1 MAPFGA
7 IQAVALLLQ
16 AFLWAGV
23 SGASPKATFLARA
36 RLEQTRNHVLLQRRA
51 GNPAPAPAA
60 PTFAVNAPA
69 PASPLGDCSPVC
81 AQAKKMWADAEAS
94 QKVALDLEKNHTA
107 ARVKAEADVIVEDV
121 KLKVHQQGL
130 KDVQYLESETAN
142 YMDGRVQA
150 FSGAVAARHGQ
161 VLSGKAQKFEVLK
174 VHQGKLMEGL
184 MKDVVDHGYEVA
196 KQSVAQEAVTA
207 GLNFNS
213 NPKVH
218 AAFKSVKQVGTK
230 WVEAYHETEIAARQ
244 GYDAWSGAY
253 HGLSGPWNNV
263 TGTFNSANRAAIAAR
278 GLGPDTHWA
287 VEVVRVAGGVAQAAH
302 TESRQGAASAD
313 MAFGMAKQSKGV
325 VEGNSG
331 SIVTL
336 KAMLAQAEDQANA
349 ASLAR

>member
-1 MAPFGA
+1 MAHLGA
-7 IQAVALLLQ
+7 IQAAALLLQ
-16 AFLWAGV
+16 AFLWVGV

-51 GNPAPAPAA
+51 GNPAPAPN
-60 PTFAVNAPA
+60 FAVSAPA
-69 PASPLGDCSPVC
+69 PAASPLVDCSPVC
-81 AQAKKMWADAEAS
+81 AQAKKMWMDAEAS
-94 QKVALDLEKNHTA
+94 QRLALDLDKNHTA

-121 KLKVHQQGL
+121 RLKVHEQGL
-130 KDVQYLESETAN
+130 KDVQYLESETAS

-161 VLSGKAQKFEVLK
+161 VLTGKAQKFEVLK
-174 VHQGKLMEGL
+174 AHQGKVMEGL

-196 KQSVAQEAVTA
+196 KQSVAQEAVSA
-207 GLNFNS
+207 GVNFNS

-218 AAFKSVKQVGTK
+218 AAFESVHQVGTK
-230 WVEAYHETEIAARQ
+230 WVAAYHETEIAARQ

-253 HGLSGPWNNV
+253 NGLSGPWNNV

-278 GLGPDTHWA
+278 GLGPDTRWA
-287 VEVVRVAGGVAQAAH
+287 IEVVRVAGDVTQSAH
-302 TESRQGAASAD
+302 TESRKDAASAD
-313 MAFGMAKQSKGV
+313 MALGMAQRSKKI